1 MSPVLTDHLAL
12 HAPQWAERPLCCL
25 PQHPGSPGLTVAPQ
39 GGSRPS
45 RIGETESQALGNLQD
60 PSGPISGTGLQEAP
74 GGRGLAAPLAP
85 EHMRSPVQ
93 DAPARCWLWGHM
105 GSPRTA
111 LLQGPPAQNERDG
124 QTEARH
130 TGPEEGLWDRCP
142 GHALRQINLVT
153 AISYQKETGTLY
165 FLPPIPS
172 DKIRD
177 WVSVCGSTRIVHAE
191 NREWLS
197 GETGH
202 HRQRARGGSSSSTSG
217 RRATGAL
224 RMRGL
229 RAHTLGSCNRRS
241 GSARPHWFQGDEP
254 PWGSEAQTGPG
265 GPPVP
270 RN

>member
-1 MSPVLTDHLAL
+1 M
-12 HAPQWAERPLCCL
+12 
-25 PQHPGSPGLTVAPQ
+25 APQ

-74 GGRGLAAPLAP
+74 GGRGLAA
-85 EHMRSPVQ
+85 
-93 DAPARCWLWGHM
+93 RCRLWGHM

-111 LLQGPPAQNERDG
+111 LLQGPPARNERDR

-130 TGPEEGLWDRCP
+130 TGPEEGLRDRCL

-153 AISYQKETGTLY
+153 ATSYQKETGTLY

-191 NREWLS
+191 NRECLS

-217 RRATGAL
+217 RRAPGAL

-229 RAHTLGSCNRRS
+229 RAHTLGSCNRRP
-241 GSARPHWFQGDEP
+241 GSARAHWFQGDEP